1 MDFSQDVKD
10 ILNAAYQEAK
20 QRNHEY
26 LTPEHILYAALHYEY
41 PRDVLAECGADP
53 DSVRREIDTHLKEN
67 VPTIRRGEPT
77 QSLGFR
83 NVAER
88 ALFHSE
94 SASKDQVDSGDLLV
108 SIFDE
113 EQSFGAYFLKKA
125 GIKRLDLLEV
135 ISHGHADFDDD
146 DAGEPDSFGAPGDAE
161 ESEGFAEDEGEAGA
175 QQAGG
180 RRRKKQSPL
189 EQFTTELT
197 ALAREGKLEPLV
209 GREDILERTIQVL
222 CRRLKNNPVHL
233 GEPGVGKTAITEGL
247 AQRIASDDVP
257 DILKGYRI
265 YALDMGSVL
274 AGTRYRGDFEE
285 RMKAIIKIL
294 ERQEKVIL
302 FIDEIHTIVGAG
314 ATSGGGSIEAS
325 NLLKPA
331 LAAGRLQCIGST
343 THDEYRRYFERDRAL
358 SRRFQKIDV
367 PEPSVAETVEILQG
381 LKGRYEEYHNVRYS
395 DEALELAARLSDQYI
410 KDRHLPDKA
419 IDVID
424 ESGAYVHMR
433 TFKLNREAAGD
444 AATPSVDR
452 TPADDDA
459 PGDPTHDEAA
469 PEGAATETAVP
480 ETARPEAAADEPA
493 ATDGAAVDDA
503 EAATLV
509 DAEAASSAGPAA
521 GGDAAADG
529 AGPSGGDE
537 PPVAPRS
544 PPVEI
549 GALDIE
555 RVIAKIAK
563 VPERSVSVTERDR
576 LKELEPALKLSVFGQ
591 DSAIDTV
598 VSAVKRSRAGF
609 RNPNKPVA
617 SLLFVGPTGVG
628 KTELA
633 RQLADTLGVSLHRFD
648 MSEYQERYA
657 VSRLIG
663 APPGYVGYDD
673 GAQLVDVVRKTP
685 HAVLLLDEVE
695 KAHPEVF
702 NVLLQVMDYATLTDN
717 QGRKADFTN
726 VILIMT
732 SNAGA
737 REIGKPL
744 IGFGERS
751 VTGQAVDEAIERFFA
766 PEFRNRLDKVV
777 LFNSLDKTIIEDIV
791 RKEIGEFAGQLAEKS
806 ITLEVTDACV
816 SWLAEHG
823 HSEEFG
829 ARNIARL
836 VEEKI
841 KGYFVDAVLF
851 GELQDGGFATADV
864 LAGEVIITPGRAPE
878 ESERESDSDRN
889 EATAESE

>member
-20 QRNHEY
+20 RRHHEY
-26 LTPEHILYAALHYEY
+26 LTPEHVLYAALHFEY
-41 PRDVLAECGADP
+41 SRDVLGACGADP
-53 DSVRREIDTHLKEN
+53 DTIREQLDTHLTEN
-67 VPTIRRGEPT
+67 VPTMRRGEPT

-94 SASKDQVDSGDLLV
+94 SAAKDHVEAGDLLV

-113 EQSFGAYFLKKA
+113 EQSFGAYFMKRA
-125 GIKRLDLLEV
+125 GVKRLSLLEV
-135 ISHGHADFDDD
+135 ISHGIPEM
-146 DAGEPDSFGAPGDAE
+146 GEDEFGDPDSFGSDDDDETAGMTAESAGRQPG
-161 ESEGFAEDEGEAGA
+161 SGEK
-175 QQAGG
+175 
-180 RRRKKQSPL
+180 RRKPTPL

-197 ALAREGKLEPLV
+197 SLAREGRLEPLV
-209 GREDILERTIQVL
+209 GRDDILERTIQVL

-247 AQRIASDDVP
+247 AQRIASGDVP

-265 YALDMGSVL
+265 YALDMGAVL
-274 AGTRYRGDFEE
+274 AGTRFRGDFEE
-285 RMKAIIKIL
+285 RMKAVIKTL
-294 ERQEKVIL
+294 ERRDNVIL

-331 LAAGRLQCIGST
+331 LAAGRLRCIGST

-367 PEPSVAETVEILQG
+367 PEPTVAETVEILQG
-381 LKGRYEEYHNVRYS
+381 LKTRYEEFHNVKYS

-424 ESGAYVHMR
+424 ECGAYVRMR
-433 TFKLNREAAGD
+433 TFKLKREEREAMGD
-444 AATPSVDR
+444 RDEARSENDR
-452 TPADDDA
+452 DGEGAPADHTDR
-459 PGDPTHDEAA
+459 E
-469 PEGAATETAVP
+469 
-480 ETARPEAAADEPA
+480 EPA
-493 ATDGAAVDDA
+493 GSTEEVPDA
-503 EAATLV
+503 I
-509 DAEAASSAGPAA
+509 
-521 GGDAAADG
+521 GG
-529 AGPSGGDE
+529 SGDE
-537 PPVAPRS
+537 ESVPPVD
-544 PPVEI
+544 I

-563 VPERSVSVTERDR
+563 VPERSVSVSERDR
-576 LKELEPALKLSVFGQ
+576 LKEVEPALRRAVFGQ
-591 DSAIDTV
+591 DTAIDTV
-598 VSAVKRSRAGF
+598 VAAVKRSRAGF

-617 SLLFVGPTGVG
+617 SFLFVGPTGVG

-633 RQLADTLGVSLHRFD
+633 RQLASTLGVALHRFD

-673 GAQLVDVVRKTP
+673 GAQLVDVIRKTP

-751 VTGQAVDEAIERFFA
+751 VTGAAVDDAVERFFA

-777 LFNSLDKTIIEDIV
+777 LFNSLDRGVIESIV
-791 RKEIGEFAGQLAEKS
+791 RKEIAAFAAQLAEKQ
-806 ITLEVTDACV
+806 ITLDVTDACV

-823 HSEEFG
+823 YSEEFG

-836 VEEKI
+836 VEERI
-841 KGYFVDAVLF
+841 KSYFVDAVLF
-851 GELQDGGFATADV
+851 GELQEGGIATADV
-864 LAGEVIITPGRAPE
+864 LAGEVIITPGRAHDPADESSGDENRDGSPHEEARSKPE
-878 ESERESDSDRN
+878 
-889 EATAESE
+889 

>member
-1 MDFSQDVKD
+1 MDFTQEVKD
-10 ILNAAYQEAK
+10 ILNAAYQEAR
-20 QRNHEY
+20 QRKHEY
-26 LTPEHILYAALHYEY
+26 LTPEHVLYAALHYEY
-41 PRDVLAECGADP
+41 PRDVISECGADP
-53 DSVRREIDTHLKEN
+53 DAVRRDVDSHLREN
-67 VPTIRRGEPT
+67 VPVARGGEPT

-88 ALFHSE
+88 AMFHAE
-94 SASKDQVDSGDLLV
+94 SAAKEHVDTGDLLV
-108 SIFDE
+108 SLFDE

-125 GIKRLDLLEV
+125 GIKRLNLLEV
-135 ISHGHADFDDD
+135 ISHGLAGFDDEEHEPETFGSD
-146 DAGEPDSFGAPGDAE
+146 EPEFNEGEP
-161 ESEGFAEDEGEAGA
+161 
-175 QQAGG
+175 QTAGG
-180 RRRKKQSPL
+180 EPGRRQRRKQSPL

-197 ALAREGKLEPLV
+197 ALASEGRLEPLV

-247 AQRIASDDVP
+247 AQRIASGDVP
-257 DILKGYRI
+257 DILKGYKI

-274 AGTRYRGDFEE
+274 AGTRFRGDFEE
-285 RMKAIIKIL
+285 RMKAVIKTL
-294 ERQEKVIL
+294 EKQDNVIL

-331 LAAGRLQCIGST
+331 LAAGRLRCIGST
-343 THDEYRRYFERDRAL
+343 THDEYRRYFERERAL

-367 PEPSVAETVEILQG
+367 PEPTVGETVDILKG
-381 LKGRYEEYHNVRYS
+381 LKSRYESFHNVRYS
-395 DEALELAARLSDQYI
+395 DDALELAARLSDQYI

-424 ESGAYVHMR
+424 ECGAYVRMR
-433 TFKLNREAAGD
+433 TFKLERAE
-444 AATPSVDR
+444 R
-452 TPADDDA
+452 
-459 PGDPTHDEAA
+459 
-469 PEGAATETAVP
+469 
-480 ETARPEAAADEPA
+480 ADEVDETEGDSEGTSEADISEPQHPEVVDTLAQDGDGESEVTDADTA
-493 ATDGAAVDDA
+493 A
-503 EAATLV
+503 ES
-509 DAEAASSAGPAA
+509 E
-521 GGDAAADG
+521 
-529 AGPSGGDE
+529 
-537 PPVAPRS
+537 
-544 PPVEI
+544 PVEI

-563 VPERSVSVTERDR
+563 VPERSVSVSERDR
-576 LKELEPALKLSVFGQ
+576 LKELEPALKSAVFGQ
-591 DSAIDTV
+591 DGAIDTV

-609 RNPNKPVA
+609 RNPQKPVA
-617 SLLFVGPTGVG
+617 SFLFVGPTGVG

-633 RQLADTLGVSLHRFD
+633 RQLANTLGVALHRFD

-744 IGFGERS
+744 IGFGDRA
-751 VTGQAVDEAIERFFA
+751 VTGQAVDDAVERFFA

-777 LFNSLDKTIIEDIV
+777 LFNGLPQEVIENIV
-791 RKEIGEFAGQLAEKS
+791 RKEVAEFANQLAEKN
-806 ITLEVTDACV
+806 ITLEITDPCVT
-816 SWLAEHG
+816 WLADHG
-823 HSEEFG
+823 FSEEFG

-864 LAGEVIITPGRAPE
+864 LAGEVVITPGKANDGSSDGLTPPE
-878 ESERESDSDRN
+878 EERPTDRPD
-889 EATAESE
+889 TSQDDVPAEPE

>member
-1 MDFSQDVKD
+1 MDFTQDVKD
-10 ILNAAYQEAK
+10 ILNAAYQEA
-20 QRNHEY
+20 RRRRHEY
-26 LTPEHILYAALHYEY
+26 LTPEHVLYAALHYEY
-41 PRDVLAECGADP
+41 PREVISECGADP
-53 DSVRREIDTHLKEN
+53 DLIRSEIDAHLKDN
-67 VPTIRRGEPT
+67 VPTIKRGEPT

-88 ALFHSE
+88 AIFHTE
-94 SASKDQVDSGDLLV
+94 SASKEQVDAGDLLV

-125 GIKRLDLLEV
+125 GIRRLDLLEV
-135 ISHGHADFDDD
+135 ISHGVSGFGREDDPD
-146 DAGEPDSFGAPGDAE
+146 TFGGPEETGEEAEPVAGQEERQGA
-161 ESEGFAEDEGEAGA
+161 S
-175 QQAGG
+175 G
-180 RRRKKQSPL
+180 RRRKTDPL

-247 AQRIASDDVP
+247 AQRIASGDVP
-257 DILKGYRI
+257 DILKGYRV
-265 YALDMGSVL
+265 YALDMGAVL

-285 RMKAIIKIL
+285 RMKAVIKTL
-294 ERQEKVIL
+294 EKQDNVIL

-331 LAAGRLQCIGST
+331 LAAGRLRCIGST

-367 PEPSVAETVEILQG
+367 PEPTVAETVEILKG
-381 LKGRYEEYHNVRYS
+381 LKSRYEEFHNVRFS
-395 DEALELAARLSDQYI
+395 DEALQLAARLSDQYI

-424 ESGAYVHMR
+424 ECGAYVRMR
-433 TFKLNREAAGD
+433 VFRLERETREGAAPAPAQPAPGD
-444 AATPSVDR
+444 ADVQSTDADVQSTDADVQSPDQMPAEDR
-452 TPADDDA
+452 TPAPDLT
-459 PGDPTHDEAA
+459 PQE
-469 PEGAATETAVP
+469 
-480 ETARPEAAADEPA
+480 
-493 ATDGAAVDDA
+493 
-503 EAATLV
+503 
-509 DAEAASSAGPAA
+509 
-521 GGDAAADG
+521 
-529 AGPSGGDE
+529 
-537 PPVAPRS
+537 
-544 PPVEI
+544 PVEI

-563 VPERSVSVTERDR
+563 VPERSVSVSERDR
-576 LKELEPALKLSVFGQ
+576 LKELGPELKRVIFGQ
-591 DSAIDTV
+591 DQAIDAV
-598 VSAVKRSRAGF
+598 VQAVKRSRAGF
-609 RNPNKPVA
+609 RNPDKPVA

-633 RQLADTLGVSLHRFD
+633 RQLAENLGVAMHRFD
-648 MSEYQERYA
+648 MSEYQDRSA
-657 VSRLIG
+657 ITRLIG
-663 APPGYVGYDD
+663 APPSYVGYED
-673 GAQLVDVVRKTP
+673 GAQLVDAVRTTP

-695 KAHPEVF
+695 KAHQEVF

-717 QGRKADFTN
+717 QGRKADFRN

-751 VTGQAVDEAIERFFA
+751 VTSQAVDDAVQRIFA

-777 LFNSLDKTIIEDIV
+777 LFNKLDTVVIKDIV
-791 RKEIGEFAGQLAEKS
+791 HKEIREFAGQLAEKN

-816 SWLAEHG
+816 TWLAEHG
-823 HSEEFG
+823 YSEEFG

-841 KGYFVDAVLF
+841 KSYFVDAVLF
-851 GELQDGGFATADV
+851 GELQEGGFTTADV
-864 LAGEVIITPGRAPE
+864 LAGEVVITPGRAHE
-878 ESERESDSDRN
+878 RERDEAHVESE
-889 EATAESE
+889 

>member
-1 MDFSQDVKD
+1 MDFSQEVKD
-10 ILNAAYQEAK
+10 ILNAAYQEAR
-20 QRNHEY
+20 QRKHEY
-26 LTPEHILYAALHYEY
+26 LTPEHVLYAALHYEY
-41 PRDVLAECGADP
+41 PREVVSECGADP
-53 DSVRREIDTHLKEN
+53 DMIRSEIDAHLSEN
-67 VPTIRRGEPT
+67 VPTVKRGEPA

-88 ALFHSE
+88 AIFHTE
-94 SASKDQVDSGDLLV
+94 SAEKDQVDVGDLLV

-125 GIKRLDLLEV
+125 GINRLDLLEV
-135 ISHGHADFDDD
+135 ISHGLPEFGGDD
-146 DAGEPDSFGAPGDAE
+146 EPDTFGEAE
-161 ESEGFAEDEGEAGA
+161 EGEMGAEPEVDEPQV
-175 QQAGG
+175 QQG
-180 RRRKKQSPL
+180 RGRKRRNDPL

-233 GEPGVGKTAITEGL
+233 GEPGVGKTALTEGL
-247 AQRIASDDVP
+247 AQRIAADDVP

-265 YALDMGSVL
+265 YALDMGAVL

-285 RMKAIIKIL
+285 RMKAVIKTL
-294 ERQEKVIL
+294 EKMENVIL
-302 FIDEIHTIVGAG
+302 FIDEMHTIVGAG

-331 LAAGRLQCIGST
+331 LAAGRLRCIGST
-343 THDEYRRYFERDRAL
+343 THDEYRRYFERGRAL

-367 PEPSVAETVEILQG
+367 PEPTVGETVEILKG
-381 LKGRYEEYHNVRYS
+381 LKARYEEFHNVRFS

-424 ESGAYVHMR
+424 ECGAYVRMR
-433 TFKLNREAAGD
+433 TFRLEREAGESGSQAE
-444 AATPSVDR
+444 SE
-452 TPADDDA
+452 PADASPEAEADA
-459 PGDPTHDEAA
+459 DEAA
-469 PEGAATETAVP
+469 TADAAGRADQASARDEAAEDAGTVVEGASED
-480 ETARPEAAADEPA
+480 ERPTPQEP
-493 ATDGAAVDDA
+493 VD
-503 EAATLV
+503 
-509 DAEAASSAGPAA
+509 
-521 GGDAAADG
+521 
-529 AGPSGGDE
+529 
-537 PPVAPRS
+537 
-544 PPVEI
+544 I

-563 VPERSVSVTERDR
+563 VPERSVSVSERDR
-576 LKELEPALKLSVFGQ
+576 LKDLKPDIKKVIYGQ
-591 DSAIDTV
+591 DTAIEAV
-598 VSAVKRSRAGF
+598 VQAVKRSRAGF
-609 RNPNKPVA
+609 RNPDKPVA

-633 RQLADTLGVSLHRFD
+633 RQLAEHLGIAMHRFD
-648 MSEYQERYA
+648 MSEYQDRSA
-657 VSRLIG
+657 ITRLIG
-663 APPGYVGYDD
+663 APPSYVGYED
-673 GAQLVDVVRKTP
+673 GAQLVDAVRTTP

-695 KAHPEVF
+695 KAHQDVF

-744 IGFGERS
+744 IGFGDRS
-751 VTGQAVDEAIERFFA
+751 ITSQAVDDAVQRIFA

-777 LFNSLDKTIIEDIV
+777 LFNKLDMSVIENIV
-791 RKEIGEFAGQLAEKS
+791 RKEIRGFSLQLKEKN

-816 SWLAEHG
+816 RWLAEHG
-823 HSEEFG
+823 YSEEFG

-836 VEEKI
+836 VEDKI
-841 KGYFVDAVLF
+841 KSYFVDAVLF

-864 LAGEVIITPGRAPE
+864 YADDVNILPGRPHEPE
-878 ESERESDSDRN
+878 QHDVP
-889 EATAESE
+889 AESEQG